1 MTFKVIPCIPIS
13 MLMPLAMLT
22 IAHMGASQEAP
33 ENTLESIAKA
43 IEYRADV
50 IEFDVRVSKD
60 GIPVVIHDRALG
72 WDKPIPESY
81 PISKLTLS
89 EIKAYDIGSWF
100 SPAFAGA
107 RVPTLEEVL
116 ALGGKY
122 MVEIKWAGFPFNPY
136 VDKILPYLE
145 GEECWIGCMVPDVVA
160 YLKEKG
166 FRTVGIVQS
175 APNLE
180 AFIALSPDV
189 LALRQQLVSE
199 EVIQRLH
206 ALGIQV
212 WAWTID
218 DVSQAKKFKLM
229 GLDGVITNNVTGMI
243 SLESSPNL

>member
-1 MTFKVIPCIPIS
+1 
-13 MLMPLAMLT
+13 MLT

-33 ENTLESIAKA
+33 ENTLDSIAKA
-43 IEYRADV
+43 IEHQVDL

-60 GIPVVIHDRALG
+60 GIPIVIHDGALG
-72 WDKPIPESY
+72 WDKLIPESH
-81 PISKLTLS
+81 PISTLTLS
-89 EIKAYDIGSWF
+89 EIKTYDIGSWF
-100 SPAFAGA
+100 SPAFAGTTI
-107 RVPTLEEVL
+107 PTLEEVL

-122 MVEIKWAGFPFNPY
+122 MVEIKWAGLPFTSY
-136 VDKILPYLE
+136 VDTILPYLE

-160 YLKEKG
+160 YLKKKG

-199 EVIQRLH
+199 DLIQQLH

-229 GLDGVITNNVTGMI
+229 GLDGVITNNITGMI
-243 SLESSPNL
+243 SLEPSPNL